1 MIQTL
6 QELNEYL
13 DQLSSLDRA
22 NLKALVNLKSLP
34 ELKEL
39 LSKAVDSKN
48 EGAVDLLTVAIF
60 AKTPQQA

>member
-60 AKTPQQA
+60 AKTLQQA